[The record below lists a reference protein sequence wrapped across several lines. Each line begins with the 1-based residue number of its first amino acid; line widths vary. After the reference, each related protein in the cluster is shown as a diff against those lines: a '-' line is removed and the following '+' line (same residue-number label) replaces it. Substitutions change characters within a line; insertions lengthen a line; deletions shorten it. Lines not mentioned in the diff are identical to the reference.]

1 MFGIKKIWA
10 VIIGFILSL
19 SVGLAHAVDSELV
32 TSAKAGIDTAKSDML
47 SVGGSL
53 LILFAAIFGLYMLIS
68 MLKKR

>member
-1 MFGIKKIWA
+1 MLKIKHLWA
-10 VIIGFILSL
+10 VITGFILSL

-32 TSAKAGIDTAKSDML
+32 TSAKAGIDTAKADGM

-53 LILFAAIFGLYMLIS
+53 LILFAALFGVYMLIG